1 MPCADPGRGFGVL
14 DAQKLAADRAER
26 RANRHLKWESVLP
39 SGSDIG
45 GLSPNVRFVP
55 IVLKKSVAQ
64 LFGMLEGTGRA

>member
-26 RANRHLKWESVLP
+26 RAKRHLKWESVLP

-45 GLSPNVRFVP
+45 RL
-55 IVLKKSVAQ
+55 
-64 LFGMLEGTGRA
+64 